1 MADKQDDVSIESI
14 KVKLGG
20 ETKTLTL
27 EQAKKLRD
35 ALNAMF
41 GTTYAQQYAPICLR
55 PHADEWHRGWWQ
67 IHPWASYCSA
77 SSGDAST
84 SFEAVN
90 APQAMCLSVDLDAK

>member
-35 ALNAMF
+35 ALNEMF
-41 GTTYAQQYAPICLR
+41 GVAPATCYR
-55 PHADEWHRGWWQ
+55 RHCEDGYWSA
-67 IHPWASYCSA
+67 PWRIYPNHIYWATSDSTKGYESA
-77 SSGDAST
+77 
-84 SFEAVN
+84 N